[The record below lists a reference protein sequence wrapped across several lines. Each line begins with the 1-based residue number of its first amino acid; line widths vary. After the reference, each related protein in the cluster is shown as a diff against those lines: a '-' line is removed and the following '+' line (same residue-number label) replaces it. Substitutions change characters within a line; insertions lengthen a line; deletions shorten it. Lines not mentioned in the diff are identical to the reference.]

1 MRPWMVSVLCSVLL
15 PAAGFAEVGVWEEVA
30 SLNVA
35 RGGLGAAVVDGRIY
49 AIGGLGARFPIEGAV
64 EAYHP
69 ERDVWTPRA
78 FLPTPRVLFG
88 VCSLGGMIYAIG
100 GAEVVWT
107 AQVEAYD
114 PKSDRWTQ
122 IAPLPT
128 ARG

>member
-1 MRPWMVSVLCSVLL
+1 MRRWMVCVACFVLIPV
-15 PAAGFAEVGVWEEVA
+15 AGFARIGVWEEVA
-30 SLNVA
+30 SLDVA
-35 RGGLGAAVVDGRIY
+35 RGGLGAAVVDGRIC

-88 VCSLGGMIYAIG
+88 GCNLGGMIYTVG

-114 PKSDRWTQ
+114 PKSDR
-122 IAPLPT
+122 
-128 ARG
+128 